1 VPEHVACRGILLNKE
16 SQVEKVV
23 GLFEQELELLNIG
36 LDGFAEELAEQG
48 VAVTQ
53 LDWRPPAGGD
63 AELADILSK
72 LGS

>member
-1 VPEHVACRGILLNKE
+1 VARRRILLNKE

>member
-1 VPEHVACRGILLNKE
+1 MTP
-16 SQVEKVV
+16 VEKEND
-23 GLFEQELELLNIG
+23 LFEQELEVLNIG
-36 LDGFAEELAEQG
+36 LEGFAEELTNQG

-53 LDWRPPAGGD
+53 LNWRPAAGGD

>member
-1 VPEHVACRGILLNKE
+1 MRRVLNKASE
-16 SQVEKVV
+16 VERVV
-23 GLFEQELELLNIG
+23 GLFEQELDMFNIG

-63 AELADILSK
+63 AELAHILSI

>member
-1 VPEHVACRGILLNKE
+1 MESLLNKVIP
-16 SQVEKVV
+16 VEKVDA
-23 GLFEQELELLNIG
+23 LFEQELEVLNIG
-36 LDGFAEELAEQG
+36 LEGFAEELTDQG

-53 LDWRPPAGGD
+53 LNWRPPAGGD